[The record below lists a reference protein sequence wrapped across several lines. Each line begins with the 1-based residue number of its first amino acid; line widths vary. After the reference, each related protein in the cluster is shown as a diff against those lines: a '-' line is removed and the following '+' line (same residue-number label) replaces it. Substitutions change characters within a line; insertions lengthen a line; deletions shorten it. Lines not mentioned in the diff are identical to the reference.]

1 MEQIVV
7 KGILK
12 SSTADFGA
20 RYGGRDYALVD
31 ETTGEVLYALKDPR
45 SFLGQRIG
53 DLIQVHG
60 TVAQTE
66 GEIPLLEVTRVD

>member
-1 MEQIVV
+1 MEQIVI
-7 KGILK
+7 KGILE

-20 RYGGRDYALVD
+20 RYEGHGYALVD
-31 ETTGEVLYALKDPR
+31 ETTGEILYALEDPK
-45 SFLGQRIG
+45 SLLDQRIG

-66 GEIPLLEVTRVD
+66 EIPLLEVTRVD

>member
-7 KGILK
+7 RGILE
-12 SSTADFGA
+12 SRPADFGA
-20 RYGGRDYALVD
+20 RYGGRDYALFD
-31 ETTGEVLYALKDPR
+31 ETTGEVLYTLEDPK
-45 SFLGQRIG
+45 SLLDQRTG

-66 GEIPLLEVTRVD
+66 EEIPLLEVTRVD

>member
-1 MEQIVV
+1 MEQIVI
-7 KGILK
+7 KGILE

-20 RYGGRDYALVD
+20 RYGGHGYALVD

-53 DLIQVHG
+53 DLIEVHG
-60 TVAQTE
+60 MVVETDQDL
-66 GEIPLLEVTRVD
+66 PLLEITRVD

>member
-1 MEQIVV
+1 MEQIVI
-7 KGILK
+7 KGILE

-20 RYGGRDYALVD
+20 RYGGHGYALVD

-53 DLIQVHG
+53 DLIEVHG
-60 TVAQTE
+60 MVVETDQDL
-66 GEIPLLEVTRVD
+66 PLLEVTRID